1 MRPSGFQK
9 SLRTR
14 KQKVNEQ
21 RQQVIEGIIIGFGS
35 GILLFIVTAGF
46 RWWRHRPRLTVILED
61 PQTNTV
67 GSEYKVVV
75 KNGPI
80 PVLLRHIG
88 LRVRET
94 GTVVYKKIIRL
105 PNARENY
112 HLLDSF
118 REYADGFLLP
128 QSLHRLHELEP
139 RLRGNVVD
147 LQGFVEYGNSKV
159 RASNP
164 IRVTVPK

>member
-1 MRPSGFQK
+1 
-9 SLRTR
+9 
-14 KQKVNEQ
+14 
-21 RQQVIEGIIIGFGS
+21 
-35 GILLFIVTAGF
+35 
-46 RWWRHRPRLTVILED
+46 
-61 PQTNTV
+61 
-67 GSEYKVVV
+67 VVV